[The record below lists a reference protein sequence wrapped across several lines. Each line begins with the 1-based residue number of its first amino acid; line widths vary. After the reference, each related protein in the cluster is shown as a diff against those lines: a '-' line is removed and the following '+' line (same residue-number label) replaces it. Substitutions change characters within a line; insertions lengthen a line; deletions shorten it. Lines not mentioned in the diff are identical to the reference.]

1 MRQEIITD
9 SFEKAPGDND
19 IINSGGFLLVL
30 IIHKIQINNA
40 IIDINLL
47 YNDK

>member
-1 MRQEIITD
+1 MRQEVITD
-9 SFEKAPGDND
+9 FSEKSPADD
-19 IINSGGFLLVL
+19 DFIVSGSFLLVL